1 MDKYNILYSI
11 SQEKI
16 VIPHYD
22 INNNLVGIRGRAL
35 NEWEIENVGKYMPI
49 RIENKWYA
57 H

>member
-22 INNNLVGIRGRAL
+22 INNNLIGIRGRAL

-49 RIENKWYA
+49 KIENKWYA